1 MYATDIAPKRYAPD
15 TAADRVNARLDQ
27 LLPLNEQQRAA
38 DACRTADAG
47 RLHRL
52 EAALAADEQSARL
65 FRNVR
70 EEEEMLLMR
79 QPLTTARAYAL
90 FGLLLGVLPPAAIVF
105 RLAWMCLRGQ
115 SDSATL
121 ALFYILLFGLPMTAI
136 CALAGRYA
144 GRRLGPMLAR
154 AERRRWPAT
163 LLCALAA
170 GFIWACV
177 TGAAGGAVVF
187 VLGALYGL
195 LCALPFGLAGFLLFT
210 ICHRLLARGGM
221 MEARHFWPVA
231 CGIALSCAA
240 LILSPVWSPY

>member
-15 TAADRVNARLDQ
+15 TAAGRVNARRAQ
-27 LLPLNEQQRAA
+27 MPLCDEARRAA
-38 DACRTADAG
+38 DPFTSPDAG

-52 EAALAADEQSARL
+52 EAALAADEQRARR
-65 FRNVR
+65 FRTAR

-79 QPLTTARAYAL
+79 RPVTTERAYAL
-90 FGLLLGVLPPAAIVF
+90 FGLLLGALPPAAIV
-105 RLAWMCLRGQ
+105 LRFTLMSLCGGL
-115 SDSATL
+115 DSEAFPYL
-121 ALFYILLFGLPMTAI
+121 ILFGLPMTLL
-136 CALAGRYA
+136 CALMGRYA
-144 GRRLGPMLAR
+144 GRRLAPMLAR

-163 LLCALAA
+163 LIYALAA
-170 GFIWACV
+170 GFVWACA

-221 MEARHFWPVA
+221 IEARHFWPVA